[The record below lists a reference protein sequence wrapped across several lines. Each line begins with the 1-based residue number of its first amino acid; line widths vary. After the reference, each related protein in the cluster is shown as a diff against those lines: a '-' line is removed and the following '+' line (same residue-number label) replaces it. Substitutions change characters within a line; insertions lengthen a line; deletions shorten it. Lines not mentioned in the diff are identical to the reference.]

1 MSAFVGLAPVVR
13 VRLRNL
19 PLGMEYPK
27 GGSLEA
33 VVDTGYGGF
42 VAVPRDVFE
51 ALGLHKMVTT
61 PRKVEVADGRVV
73 RSVVAYGTVELEPSL
88 EVDGPIE
95 TMKGLTEVLVGTRL
109 LAGFRMT
116 LDYCLRVVSV
126 RPCP

>member
-1 MSAFVGLAPVVR
+1 MR
-13 VRLRNL
+13 VKVCNL
-19 PLGMEYPK
+19 LLKMEYPK

-42 VAVPRDVFE
+42 LAVPRDIFD
-51 ALGLHKMVTT
+51 ALNFHKMLTR

-73 RSVVAYGTVELEPSL
+73 ESVVAYGTVKLEEAAR

-95 TMKGLTEVLVGTRL
+95 TMDGLTEVLVGTHL
-109 LAGFRMT
+109 LADFRMT
-116 LDYCLRVVSV
+116 LDYCLRVASI